1 MTKKPNLCVVKVK
14 TLWGCPKNFQEHI
27 QKEKKKQHNH
37 KYCMF
42 HSVSMIYRNS
52 SLKAIAEKVNKFC
65 TPILTMEE
73 PRSFYCCIFLQERYR
88 RIPFDMELLL
98 EGFLVLCG
106 LKQGVGLAVPL
117 WLIDLAA
124 TTALLTPTGVT
135 PAETRAVAAVGALS
149 DLLSRPLSIWK
160 SIRCYRDIRKALLY
174 LFPSRGYGNDNNYV
188 KVNTESKMSYT
199 LRTGWSFSVCL
210 IPNAGSHSSKSS
222 GWWEVSGLMCTV
234 HTTTGYP
241 KLDYESNLP
250 APYSTT
256 GNSNHTQPLPQHF
269 PPPFSTLGTSSG
281 VISLCSNSSS
291 AAKHNPHNSPTAFC
305 SALPHTFTV
314 PHFLYH
320 SQFSF
325 SSKPGLFKL
334 PSLTSY
340 LKKRHHNNI
349 WNTAWNNGSWWKKD
363 ILIVL

>member
-1 MTKKPNLCVVKVK
+1 MTKKTNLCVVKVK
-14 TLWGCPKNFQEHI
+14 TLWGCPKNFQEHV

-73 PRSFYCCIFLQERYR
+73 PRSFYCYIFLQERYR

-210 IPNAGSHSSKSS
+210 IPNAGSHSS
-222 GWWEVSGLMCTV
+222 
-234 HTTTGYP
+234 
-241 KLDYESNLP
+241 ESTDGGRWVALR
-250 APYSTT
+250 ALS
-256 GNSNHTQPLPQHF
+256 TQPQDIPSWIMSPTTQLHTAPLEIPTTPSLFH
-269 PPPFSTLGTSSG
+269 S
-281 VISLCSNSSS
+281 ISLL
-291 AAKHNPHNSPTAFC
+291 P
-305 SALPHTFTV
+305 SALWAQV
-314 PHFLYH
+314 L
-320 SQFSF
+320 
-325 SSKPGLFKL
+325 GLFL
-334 PSLTSY
+334 CAQTPHQQLNTTLTIPPLHSA
-340 LKKRHHNNI
+340 LR
-349 WNTAWNNGSWWKKD
+349 
-363 ILIVL
+363 